1 MNEQLPTIPRLFVN
15 HVKGTAKEAIV
26 ADRRALIC
34 HLTKAV
40 LAGINLEMIKVYIT
54 TRVIKHLYDKRPAQ
68 EFDLILKKA
77 YNIIR
82 EPDEI
87 YKNLDPKRGEYGFV
101 KKIGNQLFFC
111 SIEIEKGDGLA
122 VATIFKLSKPESYLK
137 NYKSLWRWKDGT
149 PSS

>member
-1 MNEQLPTIPRLFVN
+1 MNNQLPTIPRLFIN

-26 ADRRALIC
+26 PDRRALVC

-40 LAGINLEMIKVYIT
+40 LAGIGLEIMKVHIT

-68 EFDLILKKA
+68 EFDLIIKNG
-77 YNIIR
+77 YHIIR
-82 EPDEI
+82 YPDEI

-101 KKIGNQLFFC
+101 KKIGTELFFC
-111 SIEIEKGDGLA
+111 SVEVEKTDGLA
-122 VATIFKLSKPESYLK
+122 VATIFKLSKPGSYLK
-137 NYKSLWRWKDGT
+137 NYKSLWRWKDGA